1 MEFWG
6 IIENRIVA
14 LCYLLPQPK
23 NGWFIIITNDLV
35 MENHHFQCLYHLLQI
50 SISSKIY
57 KSVMFLFE
65 SIAMFESQKVLVVEW
80 LEPLL
85 HHSLGWSI
93 SETHTH
99 F

>member
-1 MEFWG
+1 
-6 IIENRIVA
+6 
-14 LCYLLPQPK
+14 
-23 NGWFIIITNDLV
+23 
-35 MENHHFQCLYHLLQI
+35 
-50 SISSKIY
+50 
-57 KSVMFLFE
+57 MFLFE
-65 SIAMFESQKVLVVEW
+65 SIAMFESQVLVVEW